1 MSAGWQLM
9 ERIGN
14 VKATV
19 TAERSSPVNVL
30 VIKGLTLPEVS
41 AADVAQIEEAAGP
54 GAMVTVVDGV
64 RAAFEPAPRCEVVL
78 GFMPASL
85 FEAARVLRWV
95 HATASGVDGF
105 MYPEFRES
113 DVLLTGEK
121 GLVGGHLADT
131 GFGLLLAITRRIAT
145 AIRLGAA
152 GWEVRE
158 AMRKEEL
165 ELEGMTM
172 GIVGFGGTGRAMA
185 RRGLA
190 FGMSCLAVD
199 EMPVLGGDGVDQVWP
214 TSRLPELLAASDVVA
229 ICCPLTSATT
239 RLFDDAAFVAMK
251 NGAILVNVTRG
262 EIVDGDAL
270 VRALASGQLGGAALD
285 VAPLEPLPADHP
297 LWSFENVVMT
307 PHTAGASQLRGPRNL
322 ARFCENLRRYRA
334 GEELVG
340 LVDKKTGY

>member
-1 MSAGWQLM
+1 M

-14 VKATV
+14 RKATV
-19 TAERSSPVNVL
+19 TAERSRATVYVL
-30 VIKGLTLPEVS
+30 VMKGLTLPEVS

-54 GAMVTVVDGV
+54 GAIVTVVDGM

-78 GFMPASL
+78 GFMPPSL
-85 FEAARVLRWV
+85 FEAARALRWV

-105 MYPEFRES
+105 MYPEFRDS

-152 GWEVRE
+152 GWDVRE
-158 AMRKEEL
+158 DMRKQEL

-185 RRGLA
+185 RRALA
-190 FGMSCLAVD
+190 FGMNCLAVD

-214 TSRLPELLAASDVVA
+214 TSRLPEMLAASDVVA

-239 RLFDDAAFVAMK
+239 RLLDDAAFAAMK
-251 NGAILVNVTRG
+251 TGAILVNVTRG

-270 VRALASGQLGGAALD
+270 VRALASGRLGGAALD
-285 VAPLEPLPADHP
+285 VAPREPLPADHP
-297 LWSFENVVMT
+297 LWSFDNVVMT

-334 GEELVG
+334 GEDLVG
-340 LVDKKTGY
+340 LVDKQAGY